1 MSYNVYWNL
10 SDNVYIIAYRSR
22 FNGKTIH
29 IMLLTDIQ
37 IRKAKPKDKAYTL
50 NDGKG
55 LSLLVEP
62 NGSKGWRFRYRF
74 AGKPKMISLG
84 VYHQVSLADARR
96 KRDEA
101 KKQLSENINPSD
113 ARKSEK
119 ITLKYAT
126 ENTFQAVAMEWYT
139 SKCSTWTEGYASEI
153 LRCFDNDVFPY
164 IGSRPI
170 DQIAPLELLAV
181 LQKIEKRGA
190 LEQASKIRR
199 RCGEV
204 FRYAVIT
211 GRVKYN
217 PAPDLAGAMNKP
229 ETKHFP
235 FLREN
240 EIPDFVK
247 ALNNYQGS
255 KVTKYATQ
263 LLMLTGVRT
272 VELRLA
278 EWSEFDF
285 ENALWEIP
293 KERMKKRRPHLV
305 PLSPQVLEILG
316 KLQVITGNYPILFPG
331 RNDARKPISEAS
343 INKVIAKI
351 GYKGRLTGH
360 GFRHMMSTILHE
372 KGFNSAW
379 IELQLAHVDKNSIRG
394 IYNHALYLNDRKEM
408 LVAYSNIILITPF

>member
-1 MSYNVYWNL
+1 
-10 SDNVYIIAYRSR
+10 
-22 FNGKTIH
+22 
-29 IMLLTDIQ
+29 MLLTDIQ

-50 NDGKG
+50 NDGNG
-55 LSLLVEP
+55 LSLLIEP

-74 AGKPKMISLG
+74 AGKPKMISFG
-84 VYHQVSLADARR
+84 VYGQISLADARR

-101 KKQLSENINPSD
+101 KKQLSDGIDPSD
-113 ARKSEK
+113 ARKWEK
-119 ITLKYAT
+119 ITQKYAA
-126 ENTFQAVAMEWYT
+126 ENTFKAVAMEWHA
-139 SKCSTWTEGYASEI
+139 SKCSTWSKGYASEI
-153 LRCFDNDVFPY
+153 LRCFENDVFPF

-170 DQIAPLELLAV
+170 DQLAPLELLAV

-211 GRVKYN
+211 GRAKYN
-217 PAPDLAGAMNKP
+217 PAPDLSGAMNKP

-235 FLREN
+235 FLQES

-255 KVTKYATQ
+255 KITKYATQ

-272 VELRLA
+272 VELRFA

-305 PLSPQVLEILG
+305 PLSPQVLEILD
-316 KLQVITGNYPILFPG
+316 KLKVISGNYSLLFPG
-331 RNDARKPISEAS
+331 RNDARKPISDAS

-372 KGFNSAW
+372 KGFDSAW

-394 IYNHALYLNDRKEM
+394 IYNHALYLQDRYKM
-408 LVAYSNIILITPF
+408 MTWYSLIFFNAIL

>member
-1 MSYNVYWNL
+1 
-10 SDNVYIIAYRSR
+10 
-22 FNGKTIH
+22 
-29 IMLLTDIQ
+29 MLLTDIQ

-50 NDGKG
+50 NDGNG
-55 LSLLVEP
+55 LSLLIEP

-74 AGKPKMISLG
+74 AGKPKMISFG
-84 VYHQVSLADARR
+84 VYGQISLADARR

-101 KKQLSENINPSD
+101 KKQLSDGIDPSD

-119 ITLKYAT
+119 ITQKYAA
-126 ENTFQAVAMEWYT
+126 ENTFKAVAMEWHA
-139 SKCSTWTEGYASEI
+139 SKCSTWSKGYASEI
-153 LRCFDNDVFPY
+153 LRCFENDVFPF

-170 DQIAPLELLAV
+170 DQLAPLELLAV

-211 GRVKYN
+211 GRAKYN
-217 PAPDLAGAMNKP
+217 PAPDLSGAMNKP

-235 FLREN
+235 FLQES

-255 KVTKYATQ
+255 KITKYATQ

-272 VELRLA
+272 VELRFA

-305 PLSPQVLEILG
+305 PLSPQVLEILDEL
-316 KLQVITGNYPILFPG
+316 KVISGNYSLLFPG
-331 RNDARKPISEAS
+331 RNDVRKPISDAS

-372 KGFNSAW
+372 KGFDSAW

-394 IYNHALYLNDRKEM
+394 IYNHALYLESRRLM
-408 LVAYSNIILITPF
+408 LQFYTVFLFNE

>member
-1 MSYNVYWNL
+1 
-10 SDNVYIIAYRSR
+10 
-22 FNGKTIH
+22 
-29 IMLLTDIQ
+29 MLLTDIQ

-50 NDGKG
+50 NDGNG
-55 LSLLVEP
+55 LSLLIEP

-74 AGKPKMISLG
+74 AGKPKMISFG
-84 VYHQVSLADARR
+84 VYGQISLADARR

-101 KKQLSENINPSD
+101 KKQLSDGIDPSD

-119 ITLKYAT
+119 ITQKYAA
-126 ENTFQAVAMEWYT
+126 ENTFKAVAMEWHA
-139 SKCSTWTEGYASEI
+139 SKCSTWSKGYASEI
-153 LRCFDNDVFPY
+153 LRCFENDVFPF

-170 DQIAPLELLAV
+170 DQLAPLELLAV

-211 GRVKYN
+211 GRAKYN
-217 PAPDLAGAMNKP
+217 PAPDLSGAIIKP

-235 FLREN
+235 FLQES

-247 ALNNYQGS
+247 ALKNYQGS
-255 KVTKYATQ
+255 KITKYATL

-272 VELRLA
+272 VELRFA

-305 PLSPQVLEILG
+305 PLSPQVLEILD
-316 KLQVITGNYPILFPG
+316 KLKVISGNYSLLFPG
-331 RNDARKPISEAS
+331 RNDARKPISDAS

-372 KGFNSAW
+372 KGFDSAW

-394 IYNHALYLNDRKEM
+394 IYNHALYMEGRAKMMSD
-408 LVAYSNIILITPF
+408 YSLFYNKAIYDAKTP

>member
-1 MSYNVYWNL
+1 MP
-10 SDNVYIIAYRSR
+10 
-22 FNGKTIH
+22 
-29 IMLLTDIQ
+29 LTDIQ
-37 IRKAKPKDKAYTL
+37 IRKANPKEKPYTL
-50 NDGKG
+50 NDGNG

-84 VYHQVSLADARR
+84 VYGQVTLAEARK

-101 KKQLSENINPSD
+101 KKQLAENINPSD

-119 ITLKYAT
+119 IALRYAT
-126 ENTFQAVAMEWYT
+126 ENTFYAVAMEWHS
-139 SKCSTWTEGYASEI
+139 SKCSTWSDGYASEI
-153 LRCFDNDVFPY
+153 LRCFENDIFPY
-164 IGSRPI
+164 IGKRPI

-190 LEQASKIRR
+190 LEQANKIRR

-235 FLREN
+235 FLRED

-255 KVTKYATQ
+255 KITKYATQ

-285 ENALWEIP
+285 DNAIWEIP

-305 PLSPQVLEILG
+305 PLSPQVIAILNEL
-316 KLQVITGNYPILFPG
+316 KVITGYYPLLFPG
-331 RNDARKPISEAS
+331 RNDVRKPISEAS
-343 INKVIAKI
+343 INKVIEKI

-372 KGFNSAW
+372 KGFDSAW

-394 IYNHALYLNDRKEM
+394 IYNHALYLADRIKM
-408 LVAYSNIILITPF
+408 MNFYSLKLLAC

>member
-1 MSYNVYWNL
+1 MP
-10 SDNVYIIAYRSR
+10 
-22 FNGKTIH
+22 
-29 IMLLTDIQ
+29 LTDIQ
-37 IRKAKPKDKAYTL
+37 IRKANPKEKPYTL
-50 NDGKG
+50 NDGNG

-84 VYHQVSLADARR
+84 VYGQVTLAEARK

-101 KKQLSENINPSD
+101 KKQLAENINPSD

-119 ITLKYAT
+119 IALRYAT
-126 ENTFQAVAMEWYT
+126 ENTFYAVAMEWHS
-139 SKCSTWTEGYASEI
+139 SKCSTWSDGYASEI
-153 LRCFDNDVFPY
+153 LRCFENDIFPY
-164 IGSRPI
+164 IGKRPI

-190 LEQASKIRR
+190 LEQANKIRR

-235 FLREN
+235 FLRED

-255 KVTKYATQ
+255 KITKYATQ

-285 ENALWEIP
+285 DNDIWEIP

-305 PLSPQVLEILG
+305 PLSPQVIAILNEL
-316 KLQVITGNYPILFPG
+316 KVITGYYPLLFPG
-331 RNDARKPISEAS
+331 RNDVRKPISEAS
-343 INKVIAKI
+343 INKVIEKI

-372 KGFNSAW
+372 KGFDSAW

-394 IYNHALYLNDRKEM
+394 IYNHAQYLEQRKEM
-408 LVAYSNIILITPF
+408 LNFYDQEIIMKDFHR

>member
-1 MSYNVYWNL
+1 
-10 SDNVYIIAYRSR
+10 
-22 FNGKTIH
+22 
-29 IMLLTDIQ
+29 MLLTDIQ

-50 NDGKG
+50 NDGNG
-55 LSLLVEP
+55 LSLLIEP

-74 AGKPKMISLG
+74 ADKPKMISFG
-84 VYHQVSLADARR
+84 VYGQISLADARR

-101 KKQLSENINPSD
+101 KKQLSDGIDPSD

-119 ITLKYAT
+119 ITQKYAA
-126 ENTFQAVAMEWYT
+126 ENTFKAVAMEWHA
-139 SKCSTWTEGYASEI
+139 SKCSTWSQGYASEI
-153 LRCFDNDVFPY
+153 LRCFENDVFPF

-170 DQIAPLELLAV
+170 DQLAPLELLAV

-211 GRVKYN
+211 GRAKYN
-217 PAPDLAGAMNKP
+217 PAPDLSGAMNKP

-235 FLREN
+235 FLQES

-255 KVTKYATQ
+255 KITKYATQ

-272 VELRLA
+272 VELRFA

-305 PLSPQVLEILG
+305 PLSPQVLEILD
-316 KLQVITGNYPILFPG
+316 KLKVISGNYSLLFPG
-331 RNDARKPISEAS
+331 RNDARKPISDAS

-372 KGFNSAW
+372 KGFDSAW

-394 IYNHALYLNDRKEM
+394 IYNHALYLEGRINM
-408 LVAYSNIILITPF
+408 MNIYSLLILINQNGQSQF

>member
-1 MSYNVYWNL
+1 MP
-10 SDNVYIIAYRSR
+10 
-22 FNGKTIH
+22 
-29 IMLLTDIQ
+29 LTDIQ
-37 IRKAKPKDKAYTL
+37 IRKANPKEKPYTL
-50 NDGKG
+50 NDGNG

-84 VYHQVSLADARR
+84 VYGQVTLAEARK

-101 KKQLSENINPSD
+101 KKQLAENINPSD

-119 ITLKYAT
+119 IALRYAT
-126 ENTFQAVAMEWYT
+126 ENTFYAVAMEWHS
-139 SKCSTWTEGYASEI
+139 SKCSTWSDGYASEI
-153 LRCFDNDVFPY
+153 LRCFENDIFPY
-164 IGSRPI
+164 IGKRPI

-190 LEQASKIRR
+190 LEQANKIRR

-235 FLREN
+235 FLRED

-255 KVTKYATQ
+255 KITKYATQ

-285 ENALWEIP
+285 DNAIWEIP

-305 PLSPQVLEILG
+305 PLSPQVIAILNEL
-316 KLQVITGNYPILFPG
+316 KVITGYYPLLFPG
-331 RNDARKPISEAS
+331 RNDVRKPISEAS
-343 INKVIAKI
+343 INKVIEKI

-372 KGFNSAW
+372 KGFDSAW

-394 IYNHALYLNDRKEM
+394 IYNHAQHIQNRNLMLKWYADKLYPAIKD
-408 LVAYSNIILITPF
+408 I

>member
-1 MSYNVYWNL
+1 MP
-10 SDNVYIIAYRSR
+10 
-22 FNGKTIH
+22 
-29 IMLLTDIQ
+29 LTDIQ
-37 IRKAKPKDKAYTL
+37 IRKANPKEKPYTL
-50 NDGKG
+50 NDGNG

-84 VYHQVSLADARR
+84 VYGQVTLAEARK

-101 KKQLSENINPSD
+101 KKQLAENINPSD

-119 ITLKYAT
+119 IALRYAT
-126 ENTFQAVAMEWYT
+126 ENTFYAVAMEWHS
-139 SKCSTWTEGYASEI
+139 SKCSTWSDGYASEI
-153 LRCFDNDVFPY
+153 LRCFENDIFPY
-164 IGSRPI
+164 IGKRPI

-190 LEQASKIRR
+190 LEQANKIRR

-235 FLREN
+235 FLRED

-255 KVTKYATQ
+255 KITKYATQ

-285 ENALWEIP
+285 DNAIWEIP

-305 PLSPQVLEILG
+305 PLSPQVIAILNEL
-316 KLQVITGNYPILFPG
+316 KVITGYYPLLFPG
-331 RNDARKPISEAS
+331 RNDVRKPISEAS
-343 INKVIAKI
+343 INKVIEKI

-372 KGFNSAW
+372 KGFDSSW

-394 IYNHALYLNDRKEM
+394 IYNHALYLEGRTKM
-408 LVAYSNIILITPF
+408 MFQYSDYFAI

>member
-1 MSYNVYWNL
+1 MP
-10 SDNVYIIAYRSR
+10 
-22 FNGKTIH
+22 
-29 IMLLTDIQ
+29 LTDIQ
-37 IRKAKPKDKAYTL
+37 IRKANPKEKPYTL
-50 NDGKG
+50 NDGNG

-84 VYHQVSLADARR
+84 VYGQVTLAEARK

-101 KKQLSENINPSD
+101 KKQLAENINPSD

-119 ITLKYAT
+119 IALRYAT
-126 ENTFQAVAMEWYT
+126 ENTFYAVAMEWHS
-139 SKCSTWTEGYASEI
+139 SKCSTWSDGYASEI
-153 LRCFDNDVFPY
+153 LRCFENDIFPY
-164 IGSRPI
+164 IGKRPI

-190 LEQASKIRR
+190 LEQANKIRR

-235 FLREN
+235 FLRED

-255 KVTKYATQ
+255 KITKYATQ

-285 ENALWEIP
+285 DNDIWEIP

-305 PLSPQVLEILG
+305 PLSPQVIAILNEL
-316 KLQVITGNYPILFPG
+316 KVITGYYPLLFPG
-331 RNDARKPISEAS
+331 RNDVRKPISEAS
-343 INKVIAKI
+343 INKVIEKI

-372 KGFNSAW
+372 NGFDSAW

-394 IYNHALYLNDRKEM
+394 IYNHALYLENRKNM
-408 LVAYSNIILITPF
+408 LKWYSSNIMR

>member
-1 MSYNVYWNL
+1 
-10 SDNVYIIAYRSR
+10 
-22 FNGKTIH
+22 
-29 IMLLTDIQ
+29 MLLTDIQ
-37 IRKAKPKDKAYTL
+37 IRTAKPKDKAYTL
-50 NDGKG
+50 NDGNG
-55 LSLLVEP
+55 LSLLIEP

-74 AGKPKMISLG
+74 AGKPKMISFG
-84 VYHQVSLADARR
+84 VYGQISLADARR

-101 KKQLSENINPSD
+101 KKQLSDGIDPSD

-119 ITLKYAT
+119 ITQKDAA
-126 ENTFQAVAMEWYT
+126 ENTFKAVAMEWHA
-139 SKCSTWTEGYASEI
+139 SKCSTWSKGYASEI
-153 LRCFDNDVFPY
+153 LRCFENDVFPF

-170 DQIAPLELLAV
+170 DQLAPLELLAV

-211 GRVKYN
+211 GRAKYN
-217 PAPDLAGAMNKP
+217 PAPDLSGAMNKP

-235 FLREN
+235 FLQES
-240 EIPDFVK
+240 EIPYFVK

-255 KVTKYATQ
+255 KITKYATQ

-272 VELRLA
+272 VELRFA

-305 PLSPQVLEILG
+305 PLSPQVLEILD
-316 KLQVITGNYPILFPG
+316 KLKVISGNYSLLFPG
-331 RNDARKPISEAS
+331 RNDARKPISDAS

-372 KGFNSAW
+372 KGFDSAW

-394 IYNHALYLNDRKEM
+394 IYNHALYVEGRRSM
-408 LVAYSNIILITPF
+408 LIFYNKLFQV

>member
-1 MSYNVYWNL
+1 
-10 SDNVYIIAYRSR
+10 
-22 FNGKTIH
+22 
-29 IMLLTDIQ
+29 MLLTDIQ

-50 NDGKG
+50 NDGNG
-55 LSLLVEP
+55 LSLLIEP

-74 AGKPKMISLG
+74 AGKPKMISFG
-84 VYHQVSLADARR
+84 VYGQISLADARR

-101 KKQLSENINPSD
+101 KKQLSDGIDPSD

-119 ITLKYAT
+119 ITQKYAA
-126 ENTFQAVAMEWYT
+126 ENTFKAVAMEWHA
-139 SKCSTWTEGYASEI
+139 SKCSTWSKGYASEI
-153 LRCFDNDVFPY
+153 LRCFENDVFPF

-170 DQIAPLELLAV
+170 DQLAPLELLAV

-240 EIPDFVK
+240 EIPEFVK

-285 ENALWEIP
+285 ENSLWEIP

-305 PLSPQVLEILG
+305 PLSPQALEILG
-316 KLQVITGNYPILFPG
+316 KLRVITGNYPILFPG
-331 RNDARKPISEAS
+331 RNDAKKPISEAS

-372 KGFNSAW
+372 KGFDSTW

-394 IYNHALYLNDRKEM
+394 IYNHAFYLEGRIKMMNF
-408 LVAYSNIILITPF
+408 YSLKLLTY

>member
-1 MSYNVYWNL
+1 
-10 SDNVYIIAYRSR
+10 
-22 FNGKTIH
+22 
-29 IMLLTDIQ
+29 
-37 IRKAKPKDKAYTL
+37 
-50 NDGKG
+50 
-55 LSLLVEP
+55 
-62 NGSKGWRFRYRF
+62 
-74 AGKPKMISLG
+74 
-84 VYHQVSLADARR
+84 
-96 KRDEA
+96 
-101 KKQLSENINPSD
+101 
-113 ARKSEK
+113 
-119 ITLKYAT
+119 
-126 ENTFQAVAMEWYT
+126 MEWHA
-139 SKCSTWTEGYASEI
+139 SKCSTWSKGYASEI
-153 LRCFDNDVFPY
+153 LRCFENDVFPF

-170 DQIAPLELLAV
+170 DQLAPLELLAV

-211 GRVKYN
+211 GRAKYN
-217 PAPDLAGAMNKP
+217 PAPDLSGAMNKP

-235 FLREN
+235 FLQES

-255 KVTKYATQ
+255 KITKYATQ

-272 VELRLA
+272 VELRFA

-305 PLSPQVLEILG
+305 PLSPQVLEILD
-316 KLQVITGNYPILFPG
+316 KLKVISGHYSLLFPG
-331 RNDARKPISEAS
+331 RNDVRKPISEAS
-343 INKVIAKI
+343 INKVIAKV

-360 GFRHMMSTILHE
+360 GFRHMMSTLLHE
-372 KGFNSAW
+372 KGFDSAW

-394 IYNHALYLNDRKEM
+394 IYNHALYLEGRRSM
-408 LVAYSNIILITPF
+408 LIFYNKLFQV

>member
-1 MSYNVYWNL
+1 
-10 SDNVYIIAYRSR
+10 
-22 FNGKTIH
+22 
-29 IMLLTDIQ
+29 MLLTDIQ
-37 IRKAKPKDKAYTL
+37 IRKAKPNNKAYTL
-50 NDGKG
+50 NDGNG
-55 LSLLVEP
+55 LSLLIES

-74 AGKPKMISLG
+74 AGKPKMISFG
-84 VYHQVSLADARR
+84 VYGQISLADARR

-101 KKQLSENINPSD
+101 KKQLSEGIDPSD

-119 ITLKYAT
+119 ITQKYAA
-126 ENTFQAVAMEWYT
+126 ENTFKAVAMEWHA
-139 SKCSTWTEGYASEI
+139 SKCSTWSKGYASEI
-153 LRCFDNDVFPY
+153 LRCFENDVFPF

-170 DQIAPLELLAV
+170 DQLAPLELLAV

-211 GRVKYN
+211 GRAKYN
-217 PAPDLAGAMNKP
+217 PAPDLSGAMNKP

-235 FLREN
+235 FLQES

-247 ALNNYQGS
+247 ALNSYQGS
-255 KVTKYATQ
+255 KITKYATQ

-272 VELRLA
+272 VELRFA

-305 PLSPQVLEILG
+305 PLSPQVLEILD
-316 KLQVITGNYPILFPG
+316 KLKVISGNYSLLFPG
-331 RNDARKPISEAS
+331 RNDARKPISDAS

-372 KGFNSAW
+372 KGFDSAW

-394 IYNHALYLNDRKEM
+394 IYNHALYLESSRRM
-408 LVAYSNIILITPF
+408 LNLYSTLLK

>member
-1 MSYNVYWNL
+1 
-10 SDNVYIIAYRSR
+10 
-22 FNGKTIH
+22 
-29 IMLLTDIQ
+29 MLLTDIQ
-37 IRKAKPKDKAYTL
+37 IRKAKPSDKAYTL
-50 NDGKG
+50 NDGNG
-55 LSLLVEP
+55 LSLLIEP

-74 AGKPKMISLG
+74 AGKPKMISFG
-84 VYHQVSLADARR
+84 VYGQISLADARR

-101 KKQLSENINPSD
+101 KKLLSDGIDPSD

-119 ITLKYAT
+119 ITQKYAA
-126 ENTFQAVAMEWYT
+126 ENTFKAVAMEWHA
-139 SKCSTWTEGYASEI
+139 SKCSTWSKGYASEI
-153 LRCFDNDVFPY
+153 LRCFENDVFPF

-170 DQIAPLELLAV
+170 DQLAPLELLAV

-211 GRVKYN
+211 GRAKYN
-217 PAPDLAGAMNKP
+217 PAPDLSGAMNKP

-235 FLREN
+235 FLQES

-255 KVTKYATQ
+255 KITKYATQ

-272 VELRLA
+272 VELRFA

-305 PLSPQVLEILG
+305 PLSPQVLEILD
-316 KLQVITGNYPILFPG
+316 KLKVISGNYSLLFPG
-331 RNDARKPISEAS
+331 RNDARKPISDAS

-372 KGFNSAW
+372 KGFDSAW

-394 IYNHALYLNDRKEM
+394 IYNHALYLESRIKM
-408 LVAYSNIILITPF
+408 MKFYSLQLLEF

>member
-1 MSYNVYWNL
+1 
-10 SDNVYIIAYRSR
+10 
-22 FNGKTIH
+22 
-29 IMLLTDIQ
+29 MLLTDIQ
-37 IRKAKPKDKAYTL
+37 IRKAKPKDKVYTL
-50 NDGKG
+50 NDGNG
-55 LSLLVEP
+55 LSLLIDP

-74 AGKPKMISLG
+74 AGKPKMISFG
-84 VYHQVSLADARR
+84 VYGQISLADARR

-101 KKQLSENINPSD
+101 KKQLSDGIDPSD

-119 ITLKYAT
+119 ITQKYAA
-126 ENTFQAVAMEWYT
+126 ENTFKAVAMEWHA
-139 SKCSTWTEGYASEI
+139 SKCSTWSKGYASEI
-153 LRCFDNDVFPY
+153 LRCFENDVFPF

-170 DQIAPLELLAV
+170 DQLAPLELLAV

-211 GRVKYN
+211 GRAKYN
-217 PAPDLAGAMNKP
+217 PAPDLSGAMNKP

-235 FLREN
+235 FLQES

-247 ALNNYQGS
+247 ALNNYRGS
-255 KVTKYATQ
+255 KITKYATQ

-272 VELRLA
+272 VELRFA

-305 PLSPQVLEILG
+305 PLSPQVLEILD
-316 KLQVITGNYPILFPG
+316 KLKVISGNYSLLFPG
-331 RNDARKPISEAS
+331 RNDARKPISDAS

-372 KGFNSAW
+372 KGFDSAW

-394 IYNHALYLNDRKEM
+394 IYNHALYMQDRYKM
-408 LVAYSNIILITPF
+408 MGWYSLIFY

>member
-1 MSYNVYWNL
+1 MP
-10 SDNVYIIAYRSR
+10 
-22 FNGKTIH
+22 
-29 IMLLTDIQ
+29 LTDIQ
-37 IRKAKPKDKAYTL
+37 IRKANPKEKPYTL
-50 NDGKG
+50 NDGNG

-84 VYHQVSLADARR
+84 VYGQVTLAEARK

-101 KKQLSENINPSD
+101 KKQLAENINPSD

-119 ITLKYAT
+119 IALRYAT
-126 ENTFQAVAMEWYT
+126 ENTFYAVAMEWHS
-139 SKCSTWTEGYASEI
+139 SKCSTWSDGYASEI
-153 LRCFDNDVFPY
+153 LRCFENDIFPY
-164 IGSRPI
+164 IGKRPI

-190 LEQASKIRR
+190 LEQANKIRR

-235 FLREN
+235 FLRED

-255 KVTKYATQ
+255 KITKYATQ

-285 ENALWEIP
+285 DNAIWEIP

-305 PLSPQVLEILG
+305 PLSPQVIAILNAL
-316 KLQVITGNYPILFPG
+316 KIITGYYPLLFPG
-331 RNDARKPISEAS
+331 RNDVRKPISEAS
-343 INKVIAKI
+343 INKVIEKI

-372 KGFNSAW
+372 KGFDSAW

-394 IYNHALYLNDRKEM
+394 IYNHALYLADRIKM
-408 LVAYSNIILITPF
+408 MNFYSLKLLAC

>member
-1 MSYNVYWNL
+1 MP
-10 SDNVYIIAYRSR
+10 
-22 FNGKTIH
+22 
-29 IMLLTDIQ
+29 LTDIQ
-37 IRKAKPKDKAYTL
+37 IRKANPKEKPYTL
-50 NDGKG
+50 NDGNG
-55 LSLLVEP
+55 LSLLIEP

-84 VYHQVSLADARR
+84 VYGQVTLAEARK

-101 KKQLSENINPSD
+101 KKQLAENINPSD

-119 ITLKYAT
+119 IALRYTT
-126 ENTFQAVAMEWYT
+126 ENTFYAVAMEWHS
-139 SKCSTWTEGYASEI
+139 SKCSTWSDGYASEI
-153 LRCFDNDVFPY
+153 LRCFENDIFPY
-164 IGSRPI
+164 IGKRPI

-190 LEQASKIRR
+190 LEQANKIRR

-235 FLREN
+235 FLRED

-255 KVTKYATQ
+255 KITKYATQ

-285 ENALWEIP
+285 DNAIWEIP

-305 PLSPQVLEILG
+305 PLSPQVIAILNEL
-316 KLQVITGNYPILFPG
+316 KVITGYYPLLFPG
-331 RNDARKPISEAS
+331 RNDVRKPISEAS
-343 INKVIAKI
+343 INKVIEKI

-372 KGFNSAW
+372 KGFDSAW
-379 IELQLAHVDKNSIRG
+379 IELQLAHVDKNAIRG
-394 IYNHALYLNDRKEM
+394 IYNHAQYLEQRKEM
-408 LVAYSNIILITPF
+408 LNFYDQEIIMKDFHR

>member
-1 MSYNVYWNL
+1 MP
-10 SDNVYIIAYRSR
+10 
-22 FNGKTIH
+22 
-29 IMLLTDIQ
+29 LTDIQ
-37 IRKAKPKDKAYTL
+37 IRKANPKEKPYTL
-50 NDGKG
+50 NDGNG

-84 VYHQVSLADARR
+84 VYGQVTLAEARK

-101 KKQLSENINPSD
+101 KKQLAENINPSD

-119 ITLKYAT
+119 IALRYAT
-126 ENTFQAVAMEWYT
+126 ENTFYAVAMEWHS
-139 SKCSTWTEGYASEI
+139 SKCSTWSDGYASEI
-153 LRCFDNDVFPY
+153 LRCFENDIFPY
-164 IGSRPI
+164 IGKRPI

-190 LEQASKIRR
+190 LEQANKIRR

-235 FLREN
+235 FLRED

-255 KVTKYATQ
+255 KITKYATQ

-278 EWSEFDF
+278 EWSEFDLD
-285 ENALWEIP
+285 NAIWEIP

-305 PLSPQVLEILG
+305 PLSPQVIAILNEL
-316 KLQVITGNYPILFPG
+316 KVITGYYPLLFPG
-331 RNDARKPISEAS
+331 RNDVRKPISEAS
-343 INKVIAKI
+343 INKVIEKI

-372 KGFNSAW
+372 KGFDSAW

-394 IYNHALYLNDRKEM
+394 IYNHALYLEGRTKM
-408 LVAYSNIILITPF
+408 MFQYSDYFSI

>member
-1 MSYNVYWNL
+1 MP
-10 SDNVYIIAYRSR
+10 
-22 FNGKTIH
+22 
-29 IMLLTDIQ
+29 LTDIQ
-37 IRKAKPKDKAYTL
+37 IRKANPKEKPYTL
-50 NDGKG
+50 NDGNG

-84 VYHQVSLADARR
+84 VYGQVTLAEARK

-101 KKQLSENINPSD
+101 KKQLAENINPSD

-119 ITLKYAT
+119 IALRYAT
-126 ENTFQAVAMEWYT
+126 ENTFYAVAMEWHS
-139 SKCSTWTEGYASEI
+139 SKCSTWSDGYASEI
-153 LRCFDNDVFPY
+153 LRCFENDIFPY
-164 IGSRPI
+164 IGKRPI

-190 LEQASKIRR
+190 LEQANKIRR

-235 FLREN
+235 FLRED

-255 KVTKYATQ
+255 KITKYATQ

-285 ENALWEIP
+285 DNAIWEIP

-305 PLSPQVLEILG
+305 PLSPQVIAILNEL
-316 KLQVITGNYPILFPG
+316 KVITGYYPLLFPG
-331 RNDARKPISEAS
+331 RNDVRKPISEAS
-343 INKVIAKI
+343 INKVIEKI

-372 KGFNSAW
+372 NGFDSAW

-394 IYNHALYLNDRKEM
+394 IYNHALYMQDRYKM
-408 LVAYSNIILITPF
+408 MVWYSLIFY

>member
-1 MSYNVYWNL
+1 MP
-10 SDNVYIIAYRSR
+10 
-22 FNGKTIH
+22 
-29 IMLLTDIQ
+29 LTDIQ
-37 IRKAKPKDKAYTL
+37 IRKANPKEKPYTL
-50 NDGKG
+50 NDGNG

-84 VYHQVSLADARR
+84 VYGQVTLAEARK

-101 KKQLSENINPSD
+101 KKQLAENINPSD

-119 ITLKYAT
+119 IALRYAT
-126 ENTFQAVAMEWYT
+126 ENTFYAVAMEWHS
-139 SKCSTWTEGYASEI
+139 SKCSTWSDCYASEI
-153 LRCFDNDVFPY
+153 LRCFENDIFPY
-164 IGSRPI
+164 IGKRPI

-190 LEQASKIRR
+190 LEQANKIRR

-235 FLREN
+235 FLRED

-255 KVTKYATQ
+255 KITKYATQ

-285 ENALWEIP
+285 DNAIWEIP

-305 PLSPQVLEILG
+305 PLSPQVIAILNEL
-316 KLQVITGNYPILFPG
+316 KVITGYYPLLFPG
-331 RNDARKPISEAS
+331 RNDVRKPISEAS
-343 INKVIAKI
+343 INKVIEKI

-372 KGFNSAW
+372 KGFDSAW

-394 IYNHALYLNDRKEM
+394 IYNHALYLEGRTKM
-408 LVAYSNIILITPF
+408 MFQYSDYFS

>member
-1 MSYNVYWNL
+1 MP
-10 SDNVYIIAYRSR
+10 
-22 FNGKTIH
+22 
-29 IMLLTDIQ
+29 LTDIQ
-37 IRKAKPKDKAYTL
+37 IRKANPKEKPYTL
-50 NDGKG
+50 NDGNG

-84 VYHQVSLADARR
+84 VYGQVTLAEARK

-101 KKQLSENINPSD
+101 KKQLAENINPSD

-119 ITLKYAT
+119 IALRYAT
-126 ENTFQAVAMEWYT
+126 ENTFYAVAMEWHS
-139 SKCSTWTEGYASEI
+139 SKCSTWSDGYASEI
-153 LRCFDNDVFPY
+153 LRCFENDIFPY
-164 IGSRPI
+164 IGKRPI

-190 LEQASKIRR
+190 LEQANKIRR

-235 FLREN
+235 FLRED

-255 KVTKYATQ
+255 KITKYATQ

-285 ENALWEIP
+285 DNAIWEIP

-305 PLSPQVLEILG
+305 PLSPQVIAILNEL
-316 KLQVITGNYPILFPG
+316 KVITGYYPLLFPG
-331 RNDARKPISEAS
+331 RNDVRKPISEAS
-343 INKVIAKI
+343 INKVIEKI

-372 KGFNSAW
+372 KGFDSAW

-394 IYNHALYLNDRKEM
+394 IYNHAQYLEQRKEM
-408 LVAYSNIILITPF
+408 LNFYDQEIIMKDFHR

>member
-1 MSYNVYWNL
+1 
-10 SDNVYIIAYRSR
+10 
-22 FNGKTIH
+22 
-29 IMLLTDIQ
+29 MLLTDIQ
-37 IRKAKPKDKAYTL
+37 IRKTKPKDKAYTL
-50 NDGKG
+50 NDGNG
-55 LSLLVEP
+55 LSLLIEP

-74 AGKPKMISLG
+74 AGKPKMISFG
-84 VYHQVSLADARR
+84 VYGQISLADARR

-101 KKQLSENINPSD
+101 KKQLSDGIDPSD

-119 ITLKYAT
+119 ITQKYAA
-126 ENTFQAVAMEWYT
+126 ENTFKAVAMEWHA
-139 SKCSTWTEGYASEI
+139 SKCSTWSKGYASEI
-153 LRCFDNDVFPY
+153 LRCFENDVFPF

-170 DQIAPLELLAV
+170 DQLAPLELLAV

-211 GRVKYN
+211 GRAKYN
-217 PAPDLAGAMNKP
+217 PAPDLSGAMNKP

-235 FLREN
+235 FLQES

-255 KVTKYATQ
+255 KITKYATQ

-272 VELRLA
+272 VELRFA
-278 EWSEFDF
+278 EWPEFDF
-285 ENALWEIP
+285 ENSLWEIP

-305 PLSPQVLEILG
+305 PLSPQVLEILD
-316 KLQVITGNYPILFPG
+316 KLKVISGNYSLLFPG
-331 RNDARKPISEAS
+331 RNDVRKPISDAS

-372 KGFNSAW
+372 KGFDSAW

-394 IYNHALYLNDRKEM
+394 IYNHALYLENRNFMLKE
-408 LVAYSNIILITPF
+408 YSKVFDN

>member
-1 MSYNVYWNL
+1 
-10 SDNVYIIAYRSR
+10 
-22 FNGKTIH
+22 
-29 IMLLTDIQ
+29 MLLTDIQ

-50 NDGKG
+50 NDGNG
-55 LSLLVEP
+55 LSLLIEP

-74 AGKPKMISLG
+74 AGKPKMISFG
-84 VYHQVSLADARR
+84 VYGQISLADARR

-101 KKQLSENINPSD
+101 KKQLSDGIDPSD
-113 ARKSEK
+113 ARKLEK
-119 ITLKYAT
+119 ITQKYAA
-126 ENTFQAVAMEWYT
+126 ENTFKAVAMEWHA
-139 SKCSTWTEGYASEI
+139 SKCSTWSKGYASEI
-153 LRCFDNDVFPY
+153 LRCFENDVFPF

-170 DQIAPLELLAV
+170 DQLAPLELLAV

-211 GRVKYN
+211 GRAKYN
-217 PAPDLAGAMNKP
+217 PAPDLSGAMNKP

-235 FLREN
+235 FLQES

-247 ALNNYQGS
+247 ALKNYQGS
-255 KVTKYATQ
+255 KITKYATQ

-272 VELRLA
+272 VELRFA

-285 ENALWEIP
+285 ENSLWEIP

-305 PLSPQVLEILG
+305 PLSPQVLEILD
-316 KLQVITGNYPILFPG
+316 KLKVISGNYSLLFPG
-331 RNDARKPISEAS
+331 RNDARKPISDAS

-372 KGFNSAW
+372 KGFDSAW

-394 IYNHALYLNDRKEM
+394 IYNHALYLEGRTKM
-408 LVAYSNIILITPF
+408 MKFYSLKLLTY

>member
-1 MSYNVYWNL
+1 
-10 SDNVYIIAYRSR
+10 
-22 FNGKTIH
+22 
-29 IMLLTDIQ
+29 MLLTDIQ

-50 NDGKG
+50 NDGNG
-55 LSLLVEP
+55 LSLLIEP

-74 AGKPKMISLG
+74 AGKPKMISFG
-84 VYHQVSLADARR
+84 VYGQISLADARR

-101 KKQLSENINPSD
+101 KKQLSDGIDPSD

-119 ITLKYAT
+119 ITQKYAA
-126 ENTFQAVAMEWYT
+126 ENTFKAVAMEWHA
-139 SKCSTWTEGYASEI
+139 SKCSTWSKGYASEI
-153 LRCFDNDVFPY
+153 LRCFENDVFPF

-170 DQIAPLELLAV
+170 DQLAPLELLAV

-211 GRVKYN
+211 GRAKYN
-217 PAPDLAGAMNKP
+217 PAPDLSGAMNKP

-235 FLREN
+235 FLQES

-255 KVTKYATQ
+255 KITKYATQ

-272 VELRLA
+272 VELRFA

-293 KERMKKRRPHLV
+293 KERMKKRSPHLV
-305 PLSPQVLEILG
+305 PLSPQVLEILD
-316 KLQVITGNYPILFPG
+316 KLKVISGNYSLLFPG
-331 RNDARKPISEAS
+331 RNDARKPISDAS

-372 KGFNSAW
+372 KGFDSAW

-394 IYNHALYLNDRKEM
+394 IYNHALYLESRRKM
-408 LVAYSNIILITPF
+408 LTIYSNIFLL

>member
-1 MSYNVYWNL
+1 
-10 SDNVYIIAYRSR
+10 
-22 FNGKTIH
+22 
-29 IMLLTDIQ
+29 MLLTDIQ
-37 IRKAKPKDKAYTL
+37 IRKAKPKDKVYTL
-50 NDGKG
+50 NDGNG
-55 LSLLVEP
+55 LSLLIEP

-74 AGKPKMISLG
+74 AGKPKMISFG
-84 VYHQVSLADARR
+84 VYGQISLADARR
-96 KRDEA
+96 KRDKA
-101 KKQLSENINPSD
+101 KKQLSDGIDPSD

-119 ITLKYAT
+119 ITQKYAA
-126 ENTFQAVAMEWYT
+126 ENTFKAVAIEWHA
-139 SKCSTWTEGYASEI
+139 SKCSTWSKGYASEI
-153 LRCFDNDVFPY
+153 LRCFENDVFPF

-170 DQIAPLELLAV
+170 DQLAPLELLAV

-211 GRVKYN
+211 GRAKYN
-217 PAPDLAGAMNKP
+217 PAPDLSGAMNKP

-235 FLREN
+235 FLQES

-255 KVTKYATQ
+255 KITKYATQ

-272 VELRLA
+272 VELRFA

-305 PLSPQVLEILG
+305 PLSPQVLEILD
-316 KLQVITGNYPILFPG
+316 KLKVISGNYSLLFPG
-331 RNDARKPISEAS
+331 RNDARKPISDAS

-372 KGFNSAW
+372 KGFDSAW

-394 IYNHALYLNDRKEM
+394 IYNHAQYLEQRKGM
-408 LVAYSNIILITPF
+408 LTFYAKIIFMGNYHT

>member
-1 MSYNVYWNL
+1 
-10 SDNVYIIAYRSR
+10 
-22 FNGKTIH
+22 
-29 IMLLTDIQ
+29 MLLTDIQ

-50 NDGKG
+50 NDGNG
-55 LSLLVEP
+55 LSLLIEP

-74 AGKPKMISLG
+74 AGKPKMISFG
-84 VYHQVSLADARR
+84 VYGQISLADARR

-101 KKQLSENINPSD
+101 KKQLSDGIDPSD

-119 ITLKYAT
+119 ITQKYAA
-126 ENTFQAVAMEWYT
+126 ENTFKAVAMEWHA
-139 SKCSTWTEGYASEI
+139 SKCSTWSKGYASEI
-153 LRCFDNDVFPY
+153 LRCFENDVFPF

-170 DQIAPLELLAV
+170 DQLAPLELLAV

-211 GRVKYN
+211 GRAKYN
-217 PAPDLAGAMNKP
+217 PAPDLSGAMNKP

-235 FLREN
+235 FLQES

-255 KVTKYATQ
+255 KITKYATQ

-272 VELRLA
+272 VELRFA
-278 EWSEFDF
+278 EWPEFDF
-285 ENALWEIP
+285 ENELWEIP

-305 PLSPQVLEILG
+305 PLSPQVLEILD
-316 KLQVITGNYPILFPG
+316 KLKVISGNYSLLFPG
-331 RNDARKPISEAS
+331 CNDARKPISDAS

-372 KGFNSAW
+372 KGFDSAW

-394 IYNHALYLNDRKEM
+394 IYNHALYIRARHKMLCFYSKLFFLN
-408 LVAYSNIILITPF
+408 

>member
-1 MSYNVYWNL
+1 
-10 SDNVYIIAYRSR
+10 
-22 FNGKTIH
+22 
-29 IMLLTDIQ
+29 MLLTDIQ
-37 IRKAKPKDKAYTL
+37 IRKAKPNDKAYTL
-50 NDGKG
+50 NDGNG
-55 LSLLVEP
+55 LSLLIEP

-74 AGKPKMISLG
+74 AGKPKMISFG
-84 VYHQVSLADARR
+84 VYGQISLADARR

-101 KKQLSENINPSD
+101 KKQLSDGIDPSD

-119 ITLKYAT
+119 ITQKYAA
-126 ENTFQAVAMEWYT
+126 ENTFKAVAMEWHA
-139 SKCSTWTEGYASEI
+139 SKCSTWSKGYASEI
-153 LRCFDNDVFPY
+153 LRCFENDVFPF

-170 DQIAPLELLAV
+170 DQLAPLELLAV

-211 GRVKYN
+211 GRAKYN
-217 PAPDLAGAMNKP
+217 PAPDLSGAMNKP

-235 FLREN
+235 FLQES

-247 ALNNYQGS
+247 ALKNYQGS
-255 KVTKYATQ
+255 KITKYATQ

-272 VELRLA
+272 VELRFA

-305 PLSPQVLEILG
+305 PLSPQVLEILD
-316 KLQVITGNYPILFPG
+316 KLKVISGNYSLLFPG
-331 RNDARKPISEAS
+331 RNDAQKPISDAS

-372 KGFNSAW
+372 KGFDSAW

-394 IYNHALYLNDRKEM
+394 IYNHALYIVSRSTMMNWY
-408 LVAYSNIILITPF
+408 ANYLIR

>member
-1 MSYNVYWNL
+1 
-10 SDNVYIIAYRSR
+10 
-22 FNGKTIH
+22 
-29 IMLLTDIQ
+29 MLLTDIQ

-84 VYHQVSLADARR
+84 VYDQVSLADARR

-126 ENTFQAVAMEWYT
+126 ENTFHAVAMEWHA
-139 SKCSTWTEGYASEI
+139 SKCTTWTEGYANEI
-153 LRCFDNDVFPY
+153 LRCFENDVFPY

-316 KLQVITGNYPILFPG
+316 KLQVITGNYLILFPG

-372 KGFNSAW
+372 KGFDSAW

-394 IYNHALYLNDRKEM
+394 IYNHAQHIQNRNLMLKWYADKLYPAIKD
-408 LVAYSNIILITPF
+408 I

>member
-1 MSYNVYWNL
+1 
-10 SDNVYIIAYRSR
+10 
-22 FNGKTIH
+22 
-29 IMLLTDIQ
+29 MLLTDIQ

-50 NDGKG
+50 NDGNG
-55 LSLLVEP
+55 LSLLIEP

-74 AGKPKMISLG
+74 AGKPKMISFG
-84 VYHQVSLADARR
+84 VYGQISLADARR

-101 KKQLSENINPSD
+101 KKQLSDGIDPSD

-119 ITLKYAT
+119 ITQKYAA
-126 ENTFQAVAMEWYT
+126 ENTFKAVAMEWHA
-139 SKCSTWTEGYASEI
+139 SKCSTWSKGYASEI
-153 LRCFDNDVFPY
+153 LRCFENDVFPF

-170 DQIAPLELLAV
+170 DQLAPLELLAV

-211 GRVKYN
+211 GRAKYN
-217 PAPDLAGAMNKP
+217 PAPDLSGAMNKP

-235 FLREN
+235 FLQES

-247 ALNNYQGS
+247 ALSNYQGS
-255 KVTKYATQ
+255 KITKYATQ

-272 VELRLA
+272 VELRFA

-305 PLSPQVLEILG
+305 PLSPQVLEILD
-316 KLQVITGNYPILFPG
+316 KLKVISGNYSLLFPG
-331 RNDARKPISEAS
+331 RNDARKPISDAS

-372 KGFNSAW
+372 KGFDSAW

-394 IYNHALYLNDRKEM
+394 IYNHALYMQDRYKM
-408 LVAYSNIILITPF
+408 MGWYSLIFY

>member
-1 MSYNVYWNL
+1 MP
-10 SDNVYIIAYRSR
+10 
-22 FNGKTIH
+22 
-29 IMLLTDIQ
+29 LTDIQ
-37 IRKAKPKDKAYTL
+37 IRKANPKEKPYTL
-50 NDGKG
+50 NDGNG

-84 VYHQVSLADARR
+84 VYGQVTLAEARK

-101 KKQLSENINPSD
+101 KKQLAENINPSD
-113 ARKSEK
+113 ARKLEK
-119 ITLKYAT
+119 IALRYAT
-126 ENTFQAVAMEWYT
+126 ENTFYAVAMEWHS
-139 SKCSTWTEGYASEI
+139 SKCSTWSDGYASEI
-153 LRCFDNDVFPY
+153 LRCFDNDIFPY
-164 IGSRPI
+164 IGKRPI

-190 LEQASKIRR
+190 LEQANKIRR

-235 FLREN
+235 FLRED

-255 KVTKYATQ
+255 KITKYATQ

-285 ENALWEIP
+285 DNAIWEIP

-305 PLSPQVLEILG
+305 PLSPQVIAILNEL
-316 KLQVITGNYPILFPG
+316 KVITGYYPLLFPG
-331 RNDARKPISEAS
+331 RNDVRKPISEAS
-343 INKVIAKI
+343 INKVIEKI

-372 KGFNSAW
+372 KGFDSAW

-394 IYNHALYLNDRKEM
+394 IYNHALYLDNRKKM
-408 LVAYSNIILITPF
+408 LIAYSDLIFITFF

>member
-1 MSYNVYWNL
+1 MP
-10 SDNVYIIAYRSR
+10 
-22 FNGKTIH
+22 
-29 IMLLTDIQ
+29 LTDIQ
-37 IRKAKPKDKAYTL
+37 IRKANPKENPYTL
-50 NDGKG
+50 NDGNG
-55 LSLLVEP
+55 LSLLIEP

-84 VYHQVSLADARR
+84 VYGQVTLAEARK

-101 KKQLSENINPSD
+101 KKQLAENINPSD

-119 ITLKYAT
+119 IALRYAT
-126 ENTFQAVAMEWYT
+126 ENTFYAVAMEWHS
-139 SKCSTWTEGYASEI
+139 SKCSTWSDGYASEI
-153 LRCFDNDVFPY
+153 LRCFENDIFPY
-164 IGSRPI
+164 IGKRPI

-190 LEQASKIRR
+190 LEQANKIRR

-235 FLREN
+235 FLRED

-255 KVTKYATQ
+255 KITKYATQ

-285 ENALWEIP
+285 DNDIWEIP

-305 PLSPQVLEILG
+305 PLSPQVIAILNEL
-316 KLQVITGNYPILFPG
+316 KVITGYYPLLFPG
-331 RNDARKPISEAS
+331 RNDVRKPISEAS
-343 INKVIAKI
+343 INKVIEKI

-372 KGFNSAW
+372 NGFDSAW

-394 IYNHALYLNDRKEM
+394 IYNHALYLENRKNM
-408 LVAYSNIILITPF
+408 LKWYSSNIMR

>member
-1 MSYNVYWNL
+1 MP
-10 SDNVYIIAYRSR
+10 
-22 FNGKTIH
+22 
-29 IMLLTDIQ
+29 LTDIQ
-37 IRKAKPKDKAYTL
+37 IRKANPKEKPYTL
-50 NDGKG
+50 NDGNG

-62 NGSKGWRFRYRF
+62 NDSKGWRFRYRF

-84 VYHQVSLADARR
+84 VYGQVTLAEARK

-101 KKQLSENINPSD
+101 KKQLAENINPSD

-119 ITLKYAT
+119 IALRYAT
-126 ENTFQAVAMEWYT
+126 ENTFYAVAMEWHS
-139 SKCSTWTEGYASEI
+139 SKCSTWSDGYASEI
-153 LRCFDNDVFPY
+153 LRCFENDIFPY
-164 IGSRPI
+164 IGKRPI

-190 LEQASKIRR
+190 LEQANKIRR

-235 FLREN
+235 FLRED

-255 KVTKYATQ
+255 KITKYATQ

-285 ENALWEIP
+285 DNDIWEIP

-305 PLSPQVLEILG
+305 PLSPQVIAILNEL
-316 KLQVITGNYPILFPG
+316 KVITGYYPLLFPG
-331 RNDARKPISEAS
+331 RNDVRKPISEAS
-343 INKVIAKI
+343 INKVIEKI

-372 KGFNSAW
+372 NGFDSAW

-394 IYNHALYLNDRKEM
+394 IYNHALYLENRKNM
-408 LVAYSNIILITPF
+408 LKWYSSNIMR

>member
-1 MSYNVYWNL
+1 
-10 SDNVYIIAYRSR
+10 
-22 FNGKTIH
+22 
-29 IMLLTDIQ
+29 MLLTDIQ
-37 IRKAKPKDKAYTL
+37 IRKAKPSDKAYTL
-50 NDGKG
+50 NDGNG
-55 LSLLVEP
+55 LSLLIEP

-74 AGKPKMISLG
+74 AGKPKMISFG
-84 VYHQVSLADARR
+84 VYGQISLADARR

-101 KKQLSENINPSD
+101 KKQLSDGIDPSD

-119 ITLKYAT
+119 ITQKYAA
-126 ENTFQAVAMEWYT
+126 ENTFKAVAMEWHA
-139 SKCSTWTEGYASEI
+139 SKCSTWSKGYASEI
-153 LRCFDNDVFPY
+153 LRCFENDVFPF

-170 DQIAPLELLAV
+170 DQLAPLELLAV

-211 GRVKYN
+211 GRAKYN
-217 PAPDLAGAMNKP
+217 PAPDLSGAMNKP

-235 FLREN
+235 FLQES

-255 KVTKYATQ
+255 KITKYATQ

-272 VELRLA
+272 VELRFA

-305 PLSPQVLEILG
+305 PLSPQILEILD
-316 KLQVITGNYPILFPG
+316 KLKVISGNYSLLFPG
-331 RNDARKPISEAS
+331 RNDIRKPISDAS

-372 KGFNSAW
+372 KGFDSAW

-394 IYNHALYLNDRKEM
+394 IYNHALYLESRRKM
-408 LVAYSNIILITPF
+408 LTIYSNIFLL

>member
-1 MSYNVYWNL
+1 
-10 SDNVYIIAYRSR
+10 
-22 FNGKTIH
+22 
-29 IMLLTDIQ
+29 MLLTDIQ
-37 IRKAKPKDKAYTL
+37 IRKDKAYTL
-50 NDGKG
+50 NDGNG
-55 LSLLVEP
+55 LSLLIET
-62 NGSKGWRFRYRF
+62 NGSKGWRFRHRF
-74 AGKPKMISLG
+74 AGKPKMISFG
-84 VYHQVSLADARR
+84 VYGQISLADARR

-101 KKQLSENINPSD
+101 KKQLSDGIDPSD

-119 ITLKYAT
+119 ITQKYAA
-126 ENTFQAVAMEWYT
+126 ENTFKAVAMEWHA
-139 SKCSTWTEGYASEI
+139 SKCSTWSKGYASEI
-153 LRCFDNDVFPY
+153 LRCFENDVFPF

-170 DQIAPLELLAV
+170 DQLAPLELLAV

-211 GRVKYN
+211 GRAKYN
-217 PAPDLAGAMNKP
+217 PAPDLSGAMNKP

-235 FLREN
+235 FLQES

-255 KVTKYATQ
+255 KITKYATQ

-272 VELRLA
+272 VELRFA

-305 PLSPQVLEILG
+305 PLSPQVLEILD
-316 KLQVITGNYPILFPG
+316 KLKVISGNYSLLFPG
-331 RNDARKPISEAS
+331 RNDARKPISDAS
-343 INKVIAKI
+343 INKVIAKV

-372 KGFNSAW
+372 KGFDSAW

-394 IYNHALYLNDRKEM
+394 IYNHALYLEGRRTM
-408 LVAYSNIILITPF
+408 LNSYSALLK

>member
-1 MSYNVYWNL
+1 
-10 SDNVYIIAYRSR
+10 
-22 FNGKTIH
+22 
-29 IMLLTDIQ
+29 MLLTDIQ

-50 NDGKG
+50 NDGNG
-55 LSLLVEP
+55 LSLLIEP

-74 AGKPKMISLG
+74 AGKPKMISFG
-84 VYHQVSLADARR
+84 VYGQISLADARR

-101 KKQLSENINPSD
+101 KKQLSDGIDPSD
-113 ARKSEK
+113 ARKLEK
-119 ITLKYAT
+119 ITQKYAA
-126 ENTFQAVAMEWYT
+126 ENTFKAVAMEWHA
-139 SKCSTWTEGYASEI
+139 SKCSTWSKGYASEI
-153 LRCFDNDVFPY
+153 LRCFENDVSPF

-170 DQIAPLELLAV
+170 DQLAPLELLAV

-211 GRVKYN
+211 GRAKYN
-217 PAPDLAGAMNKP
+217 PAPDLSGAMNKP

-235 FLREN
+235 FLQKS

-255 KVTKYATQ
+255 KITKYATQ

-272 VELRLA
+272 VELRFA

-285 ENALWEIP
+285 ENSLWEIP

-305 PLSPQVLEILG
+305 PLSPQVLEILD
-316 KLQVITGNYPILFPG
+316 KLKVISGNYSLLFPG
-331 RNDARKPISEAS
+331 RNDARKPISDAS

-372 KGFNSAW
+372 KGFDSAW

-394 IYNHALYLNDRKEM
+394 IYNHALYLEGRTKM
-408 LVAYSNIILITPF
+408 MKFYSLKLLTY